1 MAGPSFTQT
10 FGGTVLYPAQSTY
23 NTIALTQS
31 ITLLWPTE
39 LSLAGAPVVADIMDV
54 TASAPGFTI
63 SFSDATLAST
73 GYTAL
78 FNNVGANTFTV
89 LDSTGGVI
97 AAIASG
103 QAWLIY
109 LADNSTAAG
118 TWRIFQMGA
127 GVSTANAAA
136 LAGAGLK
143 AITTTLN
150 AFVTIQ
156 THNTNYVST
165 IADRAQMIEWT
176 GGVGTI
182 TLGAAATLGTGW
194 FCYVK
199 NGGSGTVTVSPPSG
213 TIDGQA
219 SVAFATNN
227 SAIIVTDGANFFT
240 IGFGQTINSIF
251 NFLQINL
258 TGLVSP
264 LVLSGAQLNR
274 VSYQFIGALTANFIV
289 QVPSTVQQYWVDN
302 ETSGA
307 FTLSFE
313 SPTPGTI
320 TTVAQ
325 GQRNIL
331 YCDGVNV
338 VPAVTFGSTSFT
350 NGTAA
355 APSVFFA
362 NSSHSGLYSPGVD
375 QVAVTTTST
384 QRILVDN
391 LGHVTVQSSDD
402 SSASFNVFGPSGGFG
417 PSMVIS
423 TPIGGVATSP
433 NLQLK
438 TTAAGGFCTLSLGAQ
453 GSTLGTSD
461 LALLQQ
467 GTTLNGILINRAS
480 NATLSLQTT
489 GASGTISIAPNGTG
503 VLICSPPG
511 TNAVQLGS
519 NNTNSIGFLNL
530 TASTATSGAATLPA
544 NPVGFLT
551 VTVNGGTARIPYY
564 AP

>member
-1 MAGPSFTQT
+1 MAGPSFTET

-23 NTIALTQS
+23 NSLVLTVD
-31 ITLLWPTE
+31 ITLLWPIE
-39 LSLAGAPVVADIMDV
+39 LSLAGSPVVADIMDV
-54 TASAPGFTI
+54 TASAPGLSI
-63 SFSDATLAST
+63 SFSDATQAST

-78 FNNVGANTFTV
+78 FNNIGANTFAV
-89 LDSTGGVI
+89 KDSLGNNLMNV
-97 AAIASG
+97 ASG

-150 AFVTIQ
+150 EFVTII
-156 THNTNYVST
+156 TKNVDYVST
-165 IADRAQMIEWT
+165 VADRAEMIEWT

-182 TLGAAATLGTGW
+182 TLEAAATAGTGW
-194 FCYVK
+194 FCYIK

-227 SAIIVTDGANFFT
+227 SAIVVCDGANYFT

-258 TGLVSP
+258 TGVPSP
-264 LVLSGAQLNR
+264 LILSGAQLNR
-274 VSYQFIGALTANFIV
+274 VSYQFIGNLTANMLV

-320 TTVAQ
+320 TAVGQ

-338 VPAVTFGSTSFT
+338 VPAVTFGATGFV
-350 NGTAA
+350 NGSAA

-362 NSSHSGLYSPGVD
+362 NSSHAGMYSPGVN
-375 QVAVTTTST
+375 QVALSTTST
-384 QRILVDN
+384 QRFLVDS
-391 LGHVTVQSSDD
+391 LGHTTIFGSDD
-402 SSASFNVFGPSGGFG
+402 ANTTLKVNGPGGGFG
-417 PSMVIS
+417 VSMLIS
-423 TPIGGVATSP
+423 TPIGGSASFP
-433 NLQLK
+433 NLQLL
-438 TTAAGGFCTLSLGAQ
+438 TTAAGGFATLSVCAN
-453 GSTLGTSD
+453 TAVPGTSD
-461 LALLQQ
+461 LALFQA
-467 GTTLNGILINRAS
+467 GTTLNGTLLNRNS
-480 NATLSLQTT
+480 GSTLSIQTV
-489 GASGTISIAPNGTG
+489 GAAGTISLAPNGTG
-503 VLICSPPG
+503 VVICNPPG
-511 TNAVQLGS
+511 TNAVVIGS
-519 NNTNSIGFLNL
+519 SNTNSIGFLNT
-530 TASTATSGAATLPA
+530 TAATATAGGATLPA

-564 AP
+564 SP

>member
-23 NTIALTQS
+23 NSLVLTTN
-31 ITLLWPTE
+31 ITLLWPIE
-39 LSLAGAPVVADIMDV
+39 LSLAGSPVVSDIMDV
-54 TASAPGFTI
+54 TASSPGLSI
-63 SFSDATLAST
+63 AFSDATQAST

-78 FNNVGANTFTV
+78 FNNIGANTFAV
-89 LDSTGGVI
+89 LDSVGGNLLNV
-97 AAIASG
+97 ASG
-103 QAWLIY
+103 QAWLVY
-109 LADNSTAAG
+109 LADNSTPAG
-118 TWRIFQMGA
+118 VWRVFQMGA
-127 GVSTANAAA
+127 GVSSANAAS

-156 THNTNYVST
+156 AHNANYVST

-182 TLGAAATLGTGW
+182 TLGAAGTLGTGW
-194 FCYVK
+194 FCYIK
-199 NGGSGTVTVSPPSG
+199 NSGSGTVTVSPPSG

-258 TGLVSP
+258 TGVPSP

-274 VSYQFIGALTANFIV
+274 VSYQFIGVLTTNFLV
-289 QVPSTVQQYWVDN
+289 QVPSTVQQYWIDN
-302 ETSGA
+302 QTSGA

-320 TTVAQ
+320 TAVGQ

-338 VPAVTFGSTSFT
+338 VPAVTFGATGFI
-350 NGTAA
+350 NGSAA

-362 NSSHSGLYSPGVD
+362 NSAHAGMYSSGVD
-375 QVAVTTTST
+375 QIALSTTST
-384 QRILVDN
+384 QRLLVDN
-391 LGHVTVQSSDD
+391 LGHVTVNGSDD
-402 SSASFNVFGPSGGFG
+402 SNTTFKVNGPTGGFG
-417 PSMVIS
+417 ISMVVS
-423 TPIGGVATSP
+423 TPIGGTASFP
-433 NLQLK
+433 NLQIL
-438 TTAAGGFCTLSLGAQ
+438 TTAAGGFATFSICANTAVP
-453 GSTLGTSD
+453 GTSD
-461 LALLQQ
+461 LALFQQ
-467 GTTLNGILINRAS
+467 GTTLNGVLLNRNS
-480 NATLSLQTT
+480 GSTLSLQTV
-489 GASGTISIAPNGTG
+489 GAAGTISLAPNGTG
-503 VLICSPPG
+503 VVICNPPG
-511 TNAVQLGS
+511 TNAVVIGS
-519 NNTNSIGFLNL
+519 TNVNSIGFLNT
-530 TASTATSGAATLPA
+530 TAGSATAGAATLPA